1 MRWRLQKLWWT
12 LSLGKS
18 SPITKERGTKEM
30 SEMQRNNKTAMI
42 THFTTVL
49 LITVLML
56 LQTIEGRS
64 SVLYLIVMTV
74 VGFIPVIAEFI
85 SYSKIRIQ
93 H

>member
-1 MRWRLQKLWWT
+1 
-12 LSLGKS
+12 
-18 SPITKERGTKEM
+18 
-30 SEMQRNNKTAMI
+30 MQRNNKTAMI

-74 VGFIPVIAEFI
+74 VGLDVYKRQLYVWMGLGSQAP
-85 SYSKIRIQ
+85 
-93 H
+93 

>member
-1 MRWRLQKLWWT
+1 
-12 LSLGKS
+12 
-18 SPITKERGTKEM
+18 M

-56 LQTIEGRS
+56 LQTIDGRS

-85 SYSKIRIQ
+85 SYSKNKDTTLIKHLVSIGFAVY
-93 H
+93 

>member
-1 MRWRLQKLWWT
+1 MVEIAKTVVDTVIR
-12 LSLGKS
+12 KS
-18 SPITKERGTKEM
+18 SPTTKERGTKEM

-64 SVLYLIVMTV
+64 SVLYLIVMTDL
-74 VGFIPVIAEFI
+74 F
-85 SYSKIRIQ
+85 Q
-93 H
+93 